1 MPCVEKNVPGPP
13 PALSSIINTVQLH
26 NTIHS
31 CTPHRWFKKREK
43 SHSTVGVRSGSNES
57 VSAPPA
63 KGTKRE
69 AGRGGQGIVT
79 GSLRINVS
87 GLQGDKQGT
96 DLDIPYIEDTS
107 ASKPKVIMGLIV
119 GSVKVYIV
127 HFTMESIK

>member
-1 MPCVEKNVPGPP
+1 MIC
-13 PALSSIINTVQLH
+13 IIVFLIMVNEQHNQHSTIQLH

-31 CTPHRWFKKREK
+31 CTPNRWFKKREK

-63 KGTKRE
+63 KGSKRE

-107 ASKPKVIMGLIV
+107 ASKPKVIKCSVVEIV
-119 GSVKVYIV
+119 KI
-127 HFTMESIK
+127 

>member
-1 MPCVEKNVPGPP
+1 M
-13 PALSSIINTVQLH
+13 SSIFNTVQY
-26 NTIHS
+26 NYTIHS
-31 CTPHRWFKKREK
+31 CTPNRWFKKREK

>member
-1 MPCVEKNVPGPP
+1 M
-13 PALSSIINTVQLH
+13 SSIINTVQY
-26 NTIHS
+26 NYTTQYIHD
-31 CTPHRWFKKREK
+31 CTPNRWFKKREK

-63 KGTKRE
+63 KGSKRE

-87 GLQGDKQGT
+87 GQGT

-107 ASKPKVIMGLIV
+107 ASKPKVIKCSV
-119 GSVKVYIV
+119 VESVK
-127 HFTMESIK
+127 M